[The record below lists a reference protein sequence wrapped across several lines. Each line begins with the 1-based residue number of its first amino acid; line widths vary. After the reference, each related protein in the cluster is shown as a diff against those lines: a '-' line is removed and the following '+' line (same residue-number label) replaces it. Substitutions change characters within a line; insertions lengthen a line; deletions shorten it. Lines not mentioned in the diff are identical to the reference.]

1 MESIHAVMQ
10 DANDGNAVSRDAK
23 VNHVSVNTPA
33 TIARPDVVAGR
44 YSLGGLRQ
52 LGKGRYQ
59 GVDVAIGLF
68 YTPLLAG
75 VSPDAFKVA
84 LGGGDKAVFSHAGV
98 AFSA

>member
-1 MESIHAVMQ
+1 MGSIHAVMQ

-23 VNHVSVNTPA
+23 VNHVSVNAPA
-33 TIARPDVVAGR
+33 TIARPDVVTGR
-44 YSLGGLRQ
+44 CSLGGLRQ

-68 YTPLLAG
+68 CAPLLVG
-75 VSPDAFKVA
+75 VSPDAFKVT
-84 LGGGDKAVFSHAGV
+84 LGGGNKAIFSHAGT